1 MKYLLLK
8 RKNDCLLVQSD
19 LVERV
24 LFNGDG
30 VAIYIKGYKESACV
44 DSAAD
49 IVSFDTLVEAVSAA
63 GMQHQ
68 VVNYPAPLKEAA
80 EAERVTAAAVA
91 AGNAASLFNQ
101 GKLSKMWKPT
111 HPHTLPPMQM
121 PTPAYPMHGDF
132 SDGDMD
138 VYDLRERTL
147 SEIVKSGYK
156 QV

>member
-80 EAERVTAAAVA
+80 EAERLA
-91 AGNAASLFNQ
+91 AGHAASSFNQ
-101 GKLSKMWKPT
+101 GKLSKMMGQMWKPT
-111 HPHTLPPMQM
+111 HPHALPPMQI